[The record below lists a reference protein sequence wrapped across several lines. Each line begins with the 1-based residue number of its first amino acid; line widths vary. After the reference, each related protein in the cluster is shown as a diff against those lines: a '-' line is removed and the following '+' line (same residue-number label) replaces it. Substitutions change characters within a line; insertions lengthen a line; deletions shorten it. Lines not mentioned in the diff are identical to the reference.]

1 LRDLKIEEDLEKEEG
16 QKLKLGLGGGGPV
29 RRDSEAWVL
38 EEVRAT
44 DFQEVRIAQTDSQA
58 LGFVKLELKLFWEMS
73 RSLVWL

>member
-1 LRDLKIEEDLEKEEG
+1 M
-16 QKLKLGLGGGGPV
+16 
-29 RRDSEAWVL
+29 L